1 MSLIGARYMPSRAD
15 LFQNTPSEALPAPEK
30 LRLAFF
36 MSAEKH
42 NTVRVE
48 DDGIAFRDAF
58 YEPVRQ
64 DEDARECMQ
73 KAAALYKLYKIK
85 VPIIRAILKGKEYV
99 FIKFAGR
106 DFEPIKKKK
115 ARSFRGK
122 THPQNQKADL
132 QRISSRIPAK
142 LERMEQLILDTF
154 GSELGQD
161 AYFKTS
167 VLLQGKDSAVTPS
180 STGQNTAQSP
190 GTSDPAA
197 QDREKA
203 SGMLSSPSDG
213 TPANDSHS
221 GQRSGEET
229 QATFPGE
236 PSLTLPPDDANSQAQ
251 PQQPKVS
258 EAVRRLREKF
268 YEDNEETL

>member
-1 MSLIGARYMPSRAD
+1 MTSRAD
-15 LFQNTPSEALPAPEK
+15 VFHKTPSEALPAPEK

-36 MSAEKH
+36 LSAEKYDAA
-42 NTVRVE
+42 RVV
-48 DDGIAFRDAF
+48 DDGIAFKNTF

-85 VPIIRAILKGKEYV
+85 VPIIRAILKGKEYL

-122 THPQNQKADL
+122 THPQDQKADI

-142 LERMEQLILDTF
+142 VERMEQLILDTF

-167 VLLQGKDSAVTPS
+167 VLLQDKGSAVAQSKTDQGTVQTPGPSAPIPEDMERAGDAVQPS
-180 STGQNTAQSP
+180 SDEKPADDSRSEQQSTEDA
-190 GTSDPAA
+190 GEKQAA
-197 QDREKA
+197 QLVTGSTIA
-203 SGMLSSPSDG
+203 SP
-213 TPANDSHS
+213 T
-221 GQRSGEET
+221 
-229 QATFPGE
+229 
-236 PSLTLPPDDANSQAQ
+236 DDANNQAQ

-268 YEDNEETL
+268 YDDDEELL